1 MSWKKNAFS
10 YGIWFVYT
18 IMTGLALLTLGAEIC
33 GMAGFGEYM
42 GIVLALVW
50 TAVAG
55 GFAFLL
61 HGFVVGRV
69 SFFDEKRVHFT
80 VLGTLLAAALF
91 GAGLFLRLRG
101 MGDGAAYSS
110 SIYYEAAKVTEG
122 QGIPQSVHGAVYF
135 YVLLLRGVFL
145 LLGNNAVMGIWLQIV
160 LQFGAALLLFLTVR
174 KFAGM
179 PAGLVTLVF
188 CMCAP
193 YSVRCCLELSPR
205 MLYFF
210 LVTAAVRYM
219 TMGHSLAASFFAGV
233 LAALCGYVDI
243 LGFVLLA
250 VAIGRILCCR
260 EETWGRGRKAVGVL
274 LCAAGAIQGFVACIL
289 LDAWFSGKPAGR
301 VAAAWLSLYR
311 PEKFALP
318 VQADGSAFSAEA
330 CLLAGVMAF
339 GIFSFWFDKERER
352 ISVAVLS
359 VCAVM
364 AAMCFGIFTEEIPA
378 FFFLYLT
385 YAVLAGIG
393 LGQCL
398 YAAPL
403 KRQEAVQGT
412 GEENPDWEILME
424 GRPEEQQGSVK
435 FLENPLPLPKKH
447 VKRVLD
453 YTLPPAAQDDDF
465 DYPVA
470 ADDDFD
476 I

>member
-18 IMTGLALLTLGAEIC
+18 IMTGLALLTLGTEIC

-80 VLGTLLAAALF
+80 VLGTLLATALF

-179 PAGLVTLVF
+179 PAGLVTLGF

-339 GIFSFWFDKERER
+339 GIFRCQNHRQPPPDSRNRHPVPRGAAYSPILASHAFSAAAAD
-352 ISVAVLS
+352 SPGTSQSPAVL
-359 VCAVM
+359 
-364 AAMCFGIFTEEIPA
+364 PA
-378 FFFLYLT
+378 CPPSKSPSP
-385 YAVLAGIG
+385 GSP
-393 LGQCL
+393 
-398 YAAPL
+398 PL
-403 KRQEAVQGT
+403 SPA
-412 GEENPDWEILME
+412 
-424 GRPEEQQGSVK
+424 
-435 FLENPLPLPKKH
+435 
-447 VKRVLD
+447 
-453 YTLPPAAQDDDF
+453 LPPAALEALHAGTVPGQCLPSRHMSDTGKKM
-465 DYPVA
+465 PVSPL
-470 ADDDFD
+470 
-476 I
+476 